1 MMLKTSTSRTSYA
14 GEPLPEV
21 KVFTNRLLKAETTE
35 KVLNGLYEI
44 PNVRQINI
52 HGEGLPVTVK
62 TGPNT
67 GIPVNH
73 PERKAIKFGE
83 SEVELTM
90 MVGSFFLELES
101 HDAVEETV
109 EQIREVCDELIP
121 FGYDLEIGRYTKYR
135 PTLTD
140 YLKGLRC

>member
-1 MMLKTSTSRTSYA
+1 MMFRTSTSRTSYA

-21 KVFTNRLLKAETTE
+21 KIFTNRLLKAETTE
-35 KVLNGLYEI
+35 KVLNGLNLI

-62 TGPNT
+62 SGPNT

-73 PERKAIKFGE
+73 PERKVIKFGE
-83 SEVELTM
+83 REVELTM
-90 MVGSFFLELES
+90 LVGSFFIELES
-101 HDAVEETV
+101 HDKVEETV
-109 EQIREVCDELIP
+109 QLIREKCDELIP
-121 FGYDLEIGRYTKYR
+121 FGYNLEVGRYNKYR

-140 YLKGLRC
+140 YVKGLRC